1 MDSVPLRSCV
11 IAGYHVSD
19 LPPVKA
25 LLEKYGCQAHV
36 VATASE
42 AWRVCQTQKIDLV
55 ISRIVFAEEGR
66 MNGVDLAHDLSGC
79 VPVILTT
86 EFSDAILNNI
96 RASRRE
102 ACQFCGRPWIWTRW
116 NARSEKR
123 LAMPK
128 ERGRREGAKEVG

>member
-11 IAGYHVSD
+11 IAGYHASD

-36 VATASE
+36 VATARE
-42 AWRVCQTQKIDLV
+42 AWRACQTQKIDLV

-66 MNGVDLAHDLSGC
+66 MNGVDLVNELNGS
-79 VPVILTT
+79 VRVILTT

-96 RASRRE
+96 SGFPPDDVPILRSPLDLDALETEIRKAIGGAE
-102 ACQFCGRPWIWTRW
+102 AT
-116 NARSEKR
+116 
-123 LAMPK
+123 
-128 ERGRREGAKEVG
+128 REGVG